1 MQMTQNDRE
10 AFIRGEAYMN
20 PTQSD
25 WLPLISAW
33 KNEDGSLTLV
43 INAKL
48 ALGQK
53 IRLWHKN
60 QTAPKNAPDYSC
72 TVKRDRFNV
81 ETGEILAKKGN
92 EL

>member
-1 MQMTQNDRE
+1 MMSQTDRE

-20 PTQSD
+20 PTDSD

-33 KNEDGSLTLV
+33 NNEDGSLTLI

-53 IRLWHKN
+53 IRLWPKN
-60 QTAPKNAPDYSC
+60 KTAPEKAPDYSC
-72 TVKRDRFNV
+72 TVKRDRFDV
-81 ETGEILAKKGN
+81 ETGEILAKPGS

>member
-1 MQMTQNDRE
+1 
-10 AFIRGEAYMN
+10 
-20 PTQSD
+20 
-25 WLPLISAW
+25 
-33 KNEDGSLTLV
+33 LTLV